1 MACYDH
7 EGVTF
12 DNLAKVNLIFGGNG
26 TGKTTLSRVLEDAGQ
41 YKSCSVEW
49 EGEPVD
55 VLAYNRDFRERNLQ
69 QDIPGVFTVGEEYIK
84 TERDLDY
91 WRERR
96 KEYLIVERA
105 AYEGVKEISEL
116 LELMKNGLVERI
128 WKEIYLPL
136 SDMKECMA
144 GYAAK
149 VSFAE
154 RIKHYVKRLLGSFSI
169 LQIDD
174 DEGFRKLYKELFV
187 DENDD
192 PDNPHASTLRME
204 REQLT
209 NDLWRYMAQKAEPMV
224 KEHDHS
230 VREANAVLEQRRE
243 NHDDAMRSLSQ
254 VDTSIQSTESIISSL
269 KPSIERINTALRSM
283 GFTNFSIQ
291 PSPLVHHHYQIQRDD
306 GSLATQTLSEGEMTF
321 LTFLYYMQL
330 VKGSVTKSD
339 LNQPKV
345 LVIDDPISSL
355 DSNIMYVVTT
365 MLRQLIKEVRSP
377 KGKDDHGVRQIF
389 VLSHNVFFYKEVSF
403 VNTRANRQKDTYH
416 WILFKNGNKSDLRP
430 FGQENTIRGAYEQL
444 WYDLKEGHDR
454 MDSNG
459 LQNVMRRIIE
469 TYFVMFG
476 GYDKRRLIPDHF
488 SDNPEELAIVT
499 SLAKWADE
507 GSHSASDD
515 FYMESPQIMNE
526 KYMAVFRQLFVI
538 KIAGARM
545 IKEESGGQELSYTH
559 YTPINTIYSLRNR
572 YLSVA

>member
-1 MACYDH
+1 MIKSITIRDVACYDH

-69 QDIPGVFTVGEEYIK
+69 QDIPGVFTIGEEYIK

-96 KEYLIVERA
+96 KECLIVEQA

-116 LELMKNGLVERI
+116 LELMKNNLAERL
-128 WKEIYLPL
+128 WKEIYLPF

-154 RIKHYVKRLLGSFSI
+154 RIKHYVKRLPGSFSI

-187 DENDD
+187 DENDA
-192 PDNPHASTLRME
+192 PDNPYTATLRME

-224 KEHDHS
+224 KEHDHT

-243 NHDDAMRSLSQ
+243 NHNDAMHSLSQ
-254 VDTSIQSTESIISSL
+254 VDTSIRASESIMSSL

-306 GSLATQTLSEGEMTF
+306 GSFVENSLSEGEQTF
-321 LTFLYYMQL
+321 ITFLYYMQL
-330 VKGSVTKSD
+330 AKGMNTDVNID
-339 LNQPKV
+339 LRRV

-355 DSNIMYVVTT
+355 DKEVMYVVYQK
-365 MLRQLIKEVRSP
+365 LRRLMDEVLAGEGQVQQMFIMTHNSEFHRL
-377 KGKDDHGVRQIF
+377 
-389 VLSHNVFFYKEVSF
+389 LSQRKRNPDVHYWKLVKSGGA
-403 VNTRANRQKDTYH
+403 TRALACGEVNPER
-416 WILFKNGNKSDLRP
+416 SDYEMQWEVLRELQA
-430 FGQENTIRGAYEQL
+430 GHSVSNAATAMRKIYEA
-444 WYDLKEGHDR
+444 
-454 MDSNG
+454 
-459 LQNVMRRIIE
+459 
-469 TYFVMFG
+469 YFVRLG
-476 GYDKRRLIPDHF
+476 GYNKDRLIRDHF
-488 SDNPEELAIVT
+488 AHDPEELDLMI
-499 SLAKWADE
+499 SLRKWMDE
-507 GSHSASDD
+507 GSHGVADELYVGNRD
-515 FYMESPQIMNE
+515 EMNAHYLE
-526 KYMAVFRQLFVI
+526 LFRRLFE
-538 KIAGARM
+538 RM
-545 IKEESGGQELSYTH
+545 GHEAHYRMMMREL
-559 YTPINTIYSLRNR
+559 
-572 YLSVA
+572 V